1 MNLGEVRGV
10 VVAGSRVA
18 ELVER
23 RLVLIQPLDEEERP
37 LGSSL
42 VAADPFV
49 SAGEGAVVWYVNGS
63 DATDALGERFQ
74 PVDAAVVGLVAS
86 IRRWDGS

>member
-10 VVAGSRVA
+10 VVADARVP
-18 ELVER
+18 ELAER

-37 LGSSL
+37 SGRML
-42 VAADPFV
+42 VAVDPVV
-49 SAGEGAVVWYVNGS
+49 SAGEGAIVWYVNGS
-63 DATDALGERFQ
+63 DATDALRERFQ

-86 IRRWDGS
+86 IRRWGGS